1 MSVQLTQEQAAV
13 VASRGGQLLVS
24 AAAGSGKTFVLVQ
37 RLLDRVIRE
46 GLDLDQFLIIT
57 FTKAAAAELRSKIM
71 DALRKA
77 LQERPG
83 DAHLKRQTTLIYRT
97 QISTIHA
104 FCTRLLRES
113 SAQLD
118 LDPDFRMAEDSEAG
132 LLRSQTLDRV
142 LEEAYANLDQGH
154 FASLVDTLSAGR
166 DDNRLKTIVLDIH
179 TRSAGCGSSRRPLTW
194 RGSPTWP
201 RPGGVRCCS
210 RTPGSRWSTGG
221 GRWSGRWT

>member
-104 FCTRLLRES
+104 FCTAAAPGEAAPSWTWTRT
-113 SAQLD
+113 SAWRTTARRACCGARRWTGCWRR
-118 LDPDFRMAEDSEAG
+118 PTRIWTRATG
-132 LLRSQTLDRV
+132 
-142 LEEAYANLDQGH
+142 

-179 TRSAGCGSSRRPLTW
+179 SRIQSHPDPERWLREQSAAFDLEGIRDVAQTRWGALLLEDAREQ
-194 RGSPTWP
+194 
-201 RPGGVRCCS
+201 V
-210 RTPGSRWSTGG
+210 
-221 GRWSGRWT
+221 

>member
-104 FCTRLLRES
+104 FCTRLLREC

-166 DDNRLKTIVLDIH
+166 DDNRLKTICLLYTSPSPRD
-179 TRSAGCGSSRRPLTW
+179 
-194 RGSPTWP
+194 RG
-201 RPGGVRCCS
+201 
-210 RTPGSRWSTGG
+210 
-221 GRWSGRWT
+221 